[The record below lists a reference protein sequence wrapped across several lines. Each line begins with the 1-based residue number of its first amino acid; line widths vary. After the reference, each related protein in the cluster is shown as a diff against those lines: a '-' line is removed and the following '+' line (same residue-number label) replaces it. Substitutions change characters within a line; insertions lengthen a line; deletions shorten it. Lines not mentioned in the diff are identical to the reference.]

1 MIKRKRLPNRYLL
14 RQDTPLMSRRRAWP
28 HVGFMYNKSVTWAMP
43 NSAEEWR
50 YLAANL
56 KRIKANIWCKTVMP
70 DQFVEFNGEYW
81 FADDELATAFLL
93 RWA

>member
-28 HVGFMYNKSVTWAMP
+28 HVGFMSNKSETWAMP
-43 NSAEEWR
+43 NSAAEWR

-56 KRIKANIWCKTVMP
+56 KRLEANIWCSTVMP
-70 DQFVEFNGEYW
+70 DQFVEFNGEFW
-81 FADDELATAFLL
+81 FANDELAVAFML
-93 RWA
+93 RWT